1 MTYTKLQ
8 TNLQISF
15 PTFDLDLRQATTT
28 QEKKNL
34 GKEIVKALQQDSLI
48 QIKKNEQEDL
58 LTANALMQNKLF
70 FSRTLE
76 EKKAYT
82 SDLTY
87 TGYVYS
93 GEEKKGG
100 QYDLVELYTVFP
112 DIQEEQD
119 FDIPCHGPAIYPT
132 EDYKQAIT
140 TYMKATGDMCDIL
153 LELIGL
159 GLNYDDPNFLKD
171 IAKKG
176 FHHSRNLRFKSQ
188 KETSGASNGISA
200 HSDYGF
206 LIAAS
211 QDDVG
216 GLYVRPIQN
225 NEYRGR
231 NWLDDETTIGAY
243 NNDPGWAF
251 VTPKPSVWTVFVGD
265 MLELATQGSLRA
277 NLHKVK
283 LHPEKERFAIAY
295 FHEPRFNQKFT
306 SINSR
311 GNTKQFTYGE
321 HLTKMYTKAY
331 PTRPTTTR
339 ILQQNLMT
347 NL

>member
-1 MTYTKLQ
+1 MQYTKLQ
-8 TNLQISF
+8 TELQISF
-15 PTFDLDLRQATTT
+15 QAFDLRKANTI
-28 QEKKNL
+28 QEKKAL
-34 GKEIVKALQQDSLI
+34 GKEIIKALQQDSLI
-48 QIKKNEQEDL
+48 QIKKTEQEDL
-58 LTANALMQNKLF
+58 FTTNALMQNKLF

-76 EKKAYT
+76 EKKSYI
-82 SDLTY
+82 SDMTY

-93 GEEKKGG
+93 KEEKKGG
-100 QYDLVELYTVFP
+100 QYDQVELYTVFP
-112 DIQEEQD
+112 DIQQEHD
-119 FDIPCHGPAIYPT
+119 FAIPCHGPAIYPT
-132 EDYKQAIT
+132 EEYKQAIT
-140 TYMKATGDMCDIL
+140 SYMEATGNMCDTL
-153 LELIGL
+153 LELIEI
-159 GLNYDDPNFLKD
+159 GLNFDDPNFLTD
-171 IAKKG
+171 ITKNG

-188 KETSGASNGISA
+188 KETYGESNGISA

-225 NEYRGR
+225 NEYRGK

-251 VTPKPSVWTVFVGD
+251 VTPKESVWTVFVGD
-265 MLELATQGSLRA
+265 MLELATQGILKA

-283 LHPEKERFAIAY
+283 LHPDKERFAIAY
-295 FHEPRFNQKFT
+295 FHEPRFNQQFKST
-306 SINSR
+306 DSR
-311 GNTKQFTYGE
+311 GKIKQITYGK

-339 ILQQNLMT
+339 ILQQNLMD